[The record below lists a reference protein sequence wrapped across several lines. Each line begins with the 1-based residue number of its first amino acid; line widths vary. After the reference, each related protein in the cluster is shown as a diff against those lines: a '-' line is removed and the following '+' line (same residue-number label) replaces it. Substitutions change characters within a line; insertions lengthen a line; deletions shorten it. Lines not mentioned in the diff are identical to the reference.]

1 MKITWIAAACLTLA
15 TGVMQASTV
24 LWDNGV
30 GSNAATNTS
39 VPCDSGPATCAGN
52 QSWVVFDNFTVG
64 PQGWAVS
71 GFDFTDFFVNTPK
84 QNYTNT
90 TWAIWKGDPLQA
102 GSSLMASGTMKANTL
117 TDIGACANGYCMVEF
132 QFTIPSVL
140 LSSGQYFLGTT
151 NLLSNGGVT
160 ARALG
165 SAAGAQYSLLQGWN
179 RADGTLATNGTFTLT
194 GSSTAQSLNS
204 SFDIVGGVVP
214 EPGTWGLMTLA
225 VAGLGILRRRRSS

>member
-1 MKITWIAAACLTLA
+1 MT
-15 TGVMQASTV
+15 TGVLQATV

-39 VPCDSGPATCAGN
+39 VPCDSGPATCGGN

-71 GFDFTDFFVNTPK
+71 GFDFTDFFVNTAK
-84 QNYTNT
+84 SNYTNT

-102 GSSLMASGTMKANTL
+102 GSSLMASGTVKASTL
-117 TDIGACANGYCMVEF
+117 TDIGTCANGYCMVQF

-151 NLLSNGGVT
+151 NLLSNGGTT

-165 SAAGAQYSLLQGWN
+165 SAAGAQYSQLLGWN
-179 RADGTLATNGTFTLT
+179 RSDGTLANGTFTLT
-194 GSSTAQSLNS
+194 GTSTPQAFTNS
-204 SFDIVGGVVP
+204 SFDIVGELVP
-214 EPGTWGLMTLA
+214 EPSTWGLMTLA